1 VLCFGDM
8 VGSCAFLS
16 VLESVVL
23 YGIPDPLQ
31 DDDVLEDLAGLF
43 KLTQLL
49 AFGISFLLDV

>member
-1 VLCFGDM
+1 M